1 MGESSEFLIK
11 EKDRDFPEVARADR
25 NPPGNFPEVAVILGC
40 LVILGRVVILG
51 HAGVRRKSGPNYF
64 ELDIARR
71 KNARLAG
78 RSASRRM
85 R

>member
-11 EKDRDFPEVARADR
+11 EKDRDFPEVARSDR
-25 NPPGNFPEVAVILGC
+25 NLPGNFREVAVILGC
-40 LVILGRVVILG
+40 LVILG
-51 HAGVRRKSGPNYF
+51 HAGGRRTSGPNYF

-71 KNARLAG
+71 KNARFAG
-78 RSASRRM
+78 RSARRRM

>member
-11 EKDRDFPEVARADR
+11 EKMNESPMPATVKITTGYR
-25 NPPGNFPEVAVILGC
+25 
-40 LVILGRVVILG
+40 
-51 HAGVRRKSGPNYF
+51 

-71 KNARLAG
+71 KNARFAG
-78 RSASRRM
+78 RSARRRM